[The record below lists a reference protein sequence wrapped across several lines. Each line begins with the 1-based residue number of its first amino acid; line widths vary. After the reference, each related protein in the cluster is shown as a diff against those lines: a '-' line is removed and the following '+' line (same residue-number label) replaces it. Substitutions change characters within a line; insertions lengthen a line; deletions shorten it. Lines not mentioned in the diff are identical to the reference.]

1 MNNEQLNRL
10 KEVLS
15 VPTKTYKEDGM
26 VKFICKTLDK
36 IDNIHYFLDK
46 MNNVYVTKGKI
57 PEGQYYPMFIAHTD
71 TVHELVE
78 EIVVEEE
85 LLEKPHTFGRTFTE
99 ELYLSLKGYTPQ
111 GIPTGIGG
119 DDKCGVFLALELIRS
134 LEFVKVAL
142 FVSEETGCHG
152 SRECDINFL
161 KDVGYAIQFDAPG
174 NHLITEICS
183 GIRMYEKDGQFI
195 NRIIPIFEK
204 IMGVSPYQQSH
215 PYTDVSQVK
224 QKGDFSCINLSC
236 GYYNMHTPNEFV
248 VVDDVENSFN
258 LALNIVKEFGYNKF
272 EYVYEKPSY
281 DYDISNLF
289 SQDSDDE
296 DNKYDVLEWD
306 ESKNNFYYFD
316 EKSIEIESKKTGDM
330 VKLDLYD
337 MYFLYQIIHEQLVS
351 NNKI

>member
-1 MNNEQLNRL
+1 
-10 KEVLS
+10 
-15 VPTKTYKEDGM
+15 
-26 VKFICKTLDK
+26 
-36 IDNIHYFLDK
+36 
-46 MNNVYVTKGKI
+46 
-57 PEGQYYPMFIAHTD
+57 
-71 TVHELVE
+71 
-78 EIVVEEE
+78 
-85 LLEKPHTFGRTFTE
+85 
-99 ELYLSLKGYTPQ
+99 
-111 GIPTGIGG
+111 
-119 DDKCGVFLALELIRS
+119 
-134 LEFVKVAL
+134 
-142 FVSEETGCHG
+142 
-152 SRECDINFL
+152 
-161 KDVGYAIQFDAPG
+161 
-174 NHLITEICS
+174 
-183 GIRMYEKDGQFI
+183 
-195 NRIIPIFEK
+195 
-204 IMGVSPYQQSH
+204 MGVSPYQQSH

-281 DYDISNLF
+281 DYDISDLF
-289 SQDSDDE
+289 SRDSDDK